1 MSAEIRKDPILWI
14 PGFMQ
19 DARLFL
25 PQIVALGAGRT
36 MQVALATEHDTVEA
50 LSVEIL
56 SHAPEKFVLVGQGL
70 GGDIALDILRRV
82 PDRVTRLCL
91 IATEPLSEP
100 PQVAAAREARI
111 VAVKAGR
118 LVEIMRDEIP
128 AMALA
133 DTAWRAEVLD
143 LVRDMAINL
152 GEGVYI
158 RQSRAL
164 QRRPDQ
170 QKTMRRVKVPA
181 LILAGDGDTL
191 VPLRRTEF
199 TAGLMPFGK
208 LHRIEN
214 AGHLPTLE
222 QPEAVTAALEAF
234 LTGPVLLR

>member
-133 DTAWRAEVLD
+133 DTAWRAEVLE
-143 LVRDMAINL
+143 LVRDMALNL

>member
-1 MSAEIRKDPILWI
+1 MTAQTRKDPILWL

-25 PQIVALGAGRT
+25 PQIVALGAGRF
-36 MQVALATEHDTVEA
+36 MQIALPTDHDTVEA
-50 LSVEIL
+50 MSAEIL
-56 SHAPEKFVLVGQGL
+56 SHAPENFVLVGQGL
-70 GGDIALDILRRV
+70 GGDVALDILRRV
-82 PDRVTRLCL
+82 PARVTRLCL

-128 AMALA
+128 ATALA
-133 DTAWRAEVLD
+133 DTEWRADVLD
-143 LVRDMAINL
+143 LVRDMALNL

-181 LILAGDGDTL
+181 LILAGNSDIL
-191 VPLRRTEF
+191 VPLRRAEF

-208 LHRIEN
+208 LRIIEN

-222 QPEAVTAALEAF
+222 QPDAVTAALEAF
-234 LTGPVLLR
+234 LSGPVLLR

>member
-56 SHAPEKFVLVGQGL
+56 SHAPESFVLVGQGL

-128 AMALA
+128 ASALA

>member
-128 AMALA
+128 ATALA